1 VFPLDPAVAIA
12 NFVNQPNNRNYQP
25 RAYAN
30 DYTIPERIWQYTASV
45 QQDLG
50 ARTAF
55 TAAYIGSQGRN
66 LFLRS
71 VTNQIT
77 QVVTNPNPANPA
89 IVIRQFSIPTRDAAG
104 NITGV
109 QNPFA
114 EIDYKTSGGH
124 DNYNAL
130 QLGLSRRSASGLSMN
145 LQYTLSRSFGN
156 TSGSN
161 EALTAGNLAR
171 NLADFDYDN
180 GYNNF
185 DVRHTFNFSL
195 LYQVPY
201 GRGRSK
207 DATGVSD
214 WILGGWDL
222 GGIYNARSGVP
233 INLLI
238 TRPDILYR
246 DTATGNYF
254 NNPAVGRVA
263 VINTPGGGNSRNVRR
278 PDLVPG
284 VDPFINDN
292 GLLFLNPAAFATPL
306 PGTFG
311 NLQRNS
317 LHGPNFNQVDMVIS
331 KHFGGARN
339 FEFRTEIFNLFN
351 SANFSNPNATLPNA
365 LPAAALTEANKVQ
378 PGQPFSTA
386 TATSAFGA
394 LTSTVGRTVGLGT
407 ARQIQFAFRLN
418 F

>member
-1 VFPLDPAVAIA
+1 
-12 NFVNQPNNRNYQP
+12 
-25 RAYAN
+25 
-30 DYTIPERIWQYTASV
+30 
-45 QQDLG
+45 
-50 ARTAF
+50 
-55 TAAYIGSQGRN
+55 
-66 LFLRS
+66 
-71 VTNQIT
+71 
-77 QVVTNPNPANPA
+77 
-89 IVIRQFSIPTRDAAG
+89 
-104 NITGV
+104 
-109 QNPFA
+109 
-114 EIDYKTSGGH
+114 
-124 DNYNAL
+124 
-130 QLGLSRRSASGLSMN
+130 MN
-145 LQYTLSRSFGN
+145 VQYTLSRSFGN

-171 NLADFDYDN
+171 NIADFDYDL

-207 DATGVSD
+207 DATGVKD
-214 WILGGWDL
+214 ILLGGWDI

-238 TRPDILYR
+238 TRPDVLFR
-246 DTATGNYF
+246 DPTTGTYF
-254 NNPAVGRVA
+254 NNFAPGRVG

-278 PDLVPG
+278 PDLVAG

-292 GLLFLNPAAFATPL
+292 GLLYLNPAAFATPL

-351 SANFSNPNATLPNA
+351 GVNFSNPNATLPNA
-365 LPAAALTEANKVQ
+365 LPTTLSTEANRVQ
-378 PGQPFSTA
+378 PGQAFTTA
-386 TATSAFGA
+386 TVGSAFGQ